1 VGAFDLACDVTCDL
15 ALALAFV
22 AAGSGSSNRAA
33 VAVAFQLFSWQPA
46 LVRHRLN
53 AAVLL
58 KGLTMPKRCL
68 CYAAAVLLVLM
79 ISQPMNSQQ
88 HSQPSDASHAA
99 AAQKFAAL
107 SDQFMKDSLAWSPVS
122 ASAAGYHSH
131 MDPRSGR
138 PIALD
143 ALLDDF
149 SPESFATQRDFY
161 TNWRERFHKE
171 TPPSS
176 LDPED
181 AADWQLIDD
190 QIGLNLLEFDHIQS
204 YKHNPTVVVELIGN
218 ALFLPLTQNY
228 ASRDVRV
235 GHVLSRV
242 KQIPRLLAQVQP
254 YLSDSD
260 SVWISTAVDENA
272 GNIDLMEHTLAAEI
286 PSGSPQKAEYD
297 AVAPPAV
304 KSLRDFSTWLQNSLA
319 KQPSNFTWRLGKD
332 FYDRKFALVMETSV
346 TPEEVLAN
354 AEQDMKSV
362 RAEMLQIAIPLHAQ
376 MYPDHA
382 DHSNLDEHDRQNLII
397 YEVLE
402 KISDQHPTADQLQA
416 TIEADLAGITKLIRE
431 KKIVTLGSR
440 DNLKVIPTPPFE
452 RGIYSVAGFH
462 SAPPLEPQA
471 EAQYWVT
478 PIDPQTPAA
487 KVESKLREYN
497 DFTLQWLSIHEA
509 LPGHYVQFE
518 HLNNIQPERR
528 RLLRS
533 LYANGAYV
541 EGWAEY
547 IAQVMMDEGF
557 LDNDPR
563 FRMVMRKIRLRVIS
577 NAILDIKMHTM
588 NMTDRQAFDLMT
600 TESFQT
606 QAEAEGKLL
615 RVKLSSTQ
623 LPTYYVGIREW
634 FALRQKYQAAAGKN
648 FNLLEFH
655 DLVLDEGPLPVPVVE
670 KLVMPSAKQ

>member
-1 VGAFDLACDVTCDL
+1 MPRRCITLACA
-15 ALALAFV
+15 AL
-22 AAGSGSSNRAA
+22 
-33 VAVAFQLFSWQPA
+33 
-46 LVRHRLN
+46 
-53 AAVLL
+53 
-58 KGLTMPKRCL
+58 LT
-68 CYAAAVLLVLM
+68 LM
-79 ISQPMNSQQ
+79 ISQRSNSKQG
-88 HSQPSDASHAA
+88 QPSDADRTADA
-99 AAQKFAAL
+99 KKFAVL
-107 SDQFMKDSLAWSPVS
+107 SDQFMKASLALSPVS

-138 PIALD
+138 PLALD

-149 SPESFATQRDFY
+149 SPQSFATQRDFY
-161 TNWRERFHKE
+161 ADWRERFHKE
-171 TPPSS
+171 TPPSA

-181 AADWQLIDD
+181 AADWQLVDD
-190 QIGLNLLEFDHIQS
+190 QIGLNLLEFDRVQS

-228 ASRDVRV
+228 AAQDVRV

-242 KQIPRLLAQVQP
+242 SQIPRLLAQVQP

-260 SVWISTAVDENA
+260 PVWISTAVDENA
-272 GNIDLMEHTLAAEI
+272 GNIDLIEHILAVEI
-286 PSGSPQKAEYD
+286 PAGSPQKAKYD

-304 KSLRDFSTWLQNSLA
+304 KALQDFSAWLQSSLA
-319 KQPSNFTWRLGKD
+319 KQPSTLTWRLGKEL
-332 FYDRKFALVMETSV
+332 YAQKFALVMETAV
-346 TPEEVLAN
+346 TPEEVLAS

-362 RAEMLQIAIPLHAQ
+362 RAEMLQIALPLHAQ
-376 MYPDHA
+376 MYPDHN
-382 DHSNLDEHDRQNLII
+382 DHSNLAEHDRENLII
-397 YEVLE
+397 QEVLL
-402 KISDQHPTADQLQA
+402 KISDHHPRPDQLQP
-416 TIEADLAGITKLIRE
+416 TIEADLATITNFIRE
-431 KKIVTLGSR
+431 KKIVSLSSR

-478 PIDPQTPAA
+478 PIDPQMADA
-487 KVESKLREYN
+487 KAESKLREYN

-509 LPGHYVQFE
+509 LPGHYIQFE
-518 HLNNIQPERR
+518 HLNNIEPERR

-577 NAILDIKMHTM
+577 NAILDIRMHTM
-588 NMTDRQAFDLMT
+588 NMSDQQAMDLMT
-600 TESFQT
+600 KESFQT
-606 QAEAEGKLL
+606 QAEADGKLQ
-615 RVKLSSTQ
+615 RAKLSSAQ

-648 FNLLEFH
+648 FNLQKFH

-670 KLVMPSAKQ
+670 KLVMPSAR

>member
-1 VGAFDLACDVTCDL
+1 MPRRCLFC
-15 ALALAFV
+15 
-22 AAGSGSSNRAA
+22 AA
-33 VAVAFQLFSWQPA
+33 V
-46 LVRHRLN
+46 
-53 AAVLL
+53 VLL
-58 KGLTMPKRCL
+58 I
-68 CYAAAVLLVLM
+68 LM
-79 ISQPMNSQQ
+79 FSQRSNSQQ
-88 HSQPSDASHAA
+88 QGQPSDDSHALA
-99 AAQKFAAL
+99 AKKFAAL
-107 SDQFMKDSLAWSPVS
+107 SDQFMKDSLALSPSS

-131 MDPRSGR
+131 LDAKTGKT
-138 PIALD
+138 IALD
-143 ALLDDF
+143 AELDDL
-149 SPESFATQRDFY
+149 SLEAIARQRAFY
-161 TNWRERFHKE
+161 ANWRERFHQE
-171 TPPSS
+171 TPPSA

-181 AADWQLIDD
+181 AADWQLVDD
-190 QIGLNLLEFDHIQS
+190 QIGLNLLEFDRIQS

-228 ASRDVRV
+228 APHDVRV

-242 KQIPRLLAQVQP
+242 SQIPRLLAQVQP
-254 YLSDSD
+254 YLADSD
-260 SVWISTAVDENA
+260 PVWITTAVEENT
-272 GNIDLMEHTLAAEI
+272 GDIDLIEHTLAAEI
-286 PSGSPQKAEYD
+286 PANSPQKAEFD
-297 AVAPPAV
+297 AVAPPAI
-304 KSLRDFSTWLQNSLA
+304 KALHDFSHWLQNSLA
-319 KQPSNFTWRLGKD
+319 KQPSGLTWRLGKEL
-332 FYDRKFALVMETSV
+332 YAQKFALVMETAV

-362 RAEMLQIAIPLHAQ
+362 RAEMLQIALPLHAQ
-376 MYPDHA
+376 MFPDHN
-382 DHSNLDEHDRQNLII
+382 DHSSLSQHDRDNLII
-397 YEVLE
+397 QEVLQ
-402 KISDQHPTADQLQA
+402 KISDHHPSPDQLQP
-416 TIEADLAGITKLIRE
+416 TIEADLVGITKFIRE
-431 KKIVTLGSR
+431 KKIVSLSSR

-478 PIDPQTPAA
+478 PIDPQMPAA
-487 KVESKLREYN
+487 TAESKLREYN

-509 LPGHYVQFE
+509 LPGHYIQFE

-588 NMTDRQAFDLMT
+588 NMTDQQALDLMT
-600 TESFQT
+600 KESFQT

-634 FALRQKYQAAAGKN
+634 FALRQKYQATAGKN
-648 FNLLEFH
+648 FNLQKFH

-670 KLVMPSAKQ
+670 KLIMPSAKQ

>member
-1 VGAFDLACDVTCDL
+1 
-15 ALALAFV
+15 
-22 AAGSGSSNRAA
+22 
-33 VAVAFQLFSWQPA
+33 
-46 LVRHRLN
+46 
-53 AAVLL
+53 
-58 KGLTMPKRCL
+58 MPRRCL
-68 CYAAAVLLVLM
+68 IRAAAVLLTLM
-79 ISQPMNSQQ
+79 ISQRSNSQQ
-88 HSQPSDASHAA
+88 QDPRSYATRAA
-99 AAQKFAAL
+99 ASKKFAVL
-107 SDQFMKDSLAWSPVS
+107 SDQFMKDSLALSPSS
-122 ASAAGYHSH
+122 ASAAGYHTH
-131 MDPRSGR
+131 LDAKTGKT
-138 PIALD
+138 IALD
-143 ALLDDF
+143 AELDDL
-149 SPESFATQRDFY
+149 SLESISQQRAFY
-161 TNWRERFHKE
+161 ANWRERFHRE
-171 TPPSS
+171 TPPSA
-176 LDPED
+176 LDSED

-190 QIGLNLLEFDHIQS
+190 QIGLNLLEFDRIQS

-228 ASRDVRV
+228 ASHDIRA

-242 KQIPRLLAQVQP
+242 SQIPRLLAQVQA

-260 SVWISTAVDENA
+260 PVWISTAVDENT
-272 GNIDLMEHTLAAEI
+272 GNIDLIEHTLAAEI
-286 PSGSPQKAEYD
+286 PAGSPQRAKYD
-297 AVAPPAV
+297 ALTPPAV
-304 KSLRDFSTWLQNSLA
+304 RALQDFSAWLQNSLA
-319 KQPSNFTWRLGKD
+319 KQPSNLTWRLGKEL
-332 FYDRKFALVMETSV
+332 YAQKFALVMETAV
-346 TPEEVLAN
+346 TPEEVLTS

-362 RAEMLQIAIPLHAQ
+362 RAEMLQIALPLHAQ
-376 MYPDHA
+376 MYPDHN
-382 DHSNLDEHDRQNLII
+382 DHSNLTEHDRENLII
-397 YEVLE
+397 QEVLL
-402 KISDQHPTADQLQA
+402 KISDHHPRPDQLQP
-416 TIEADLAGITKLIRE
+416 TIEADLATITKFIRE
-431 KKIVTLGSR
+431 KQIVSLSSR

-478 PIDPQTPAA
+478 PIDPQMPAA

-509 LPGHYVQFE
+509 LPGHYIQFE

-577 NAILDIKMHTM
+577 NTILDIKMHTM
-588 NMTDRQAFDLMT
+588 NMTDQEALDLMT
-600 TESFQT
+600 KESFQT

-615 RVKLSSTQ
+615 RVELSSTQ

-648 FNLLEFH
+648 FNLLKFH

-670 KLVMPSAKQ
+670 KLVMPAAKQ

>member
-1 VGAFDLACDVTCDL
+1 MPRRCITLAC
-15 ALALAFV
+15 AI
-22 AAGSGSSNRAA
+22 
-33 VAVAFQLFSWQPA
+33 
-46 LVRHRLN
+46 
-53 AAVLL
+53 LL
-58 KGLTMPKRCL
+58 T
-68 CYAAAVLLVLM
+68 LM
-79 ISQPMNSQQ
+79 ISQRSNSQQ
-88 HSQPSDASHAA
+88 GQTSDAARAA
-99 AAQKFAAL
+99 AAKKFAVL
-107 SDQFMKDSLAWSPVS
+107 SDQFMKDSLSWSPVS

-138 PIALD
+138 PLALD

-149 SPESFATQRDFY
+149 SPQSFATQRDFY
-161 TNWRERFHKE
+161 ANWRDRFHKE
-171 TPPSS
+171 TPLSA

-190 QIGLNLLEFDHIQS
+190 QIGLDLLEFDRIQS

-228 ASRDVRV
+228 APHDVRV

-242 KQIPRLLAQVQP
+242 SQIPRLLAQVQP
-254 YLSDSD
+254 YLGDSD
-260 SVWISTAVDENA
+260 PVWISTAVEENA
-272 GNIDLMEHTLAAEI
+272 GNIDLIEHTLAAEI
-286 PSGSPQKAEYD
+286 PAGSPQKAKYD

-304 KSLRDFSTWLQNSLA
+304 KALQDFSAWLQSSLA
-319 KQPSNFTWRLGKD
+319 KQPSTLTWRLGKEL
-332 FYDRKFALVMETSV
+332 YAQKFALVMETAV
-346 TPEEVLAN
+346 TPEEALAS

-362 RAEMLQIAIPLHAQ
+362 RTEMLQIALPLHAQ
-376 MYPDHA
+376 MYPDHN
-382 DHSNLDEHDRQNLII
+382 DHSNLAEHDRENFII
-397 YEVLE
+397 EEVLQ
-402 KISDQHPTADQLQA
+402 KISDHHPTPDQLQP
-416 TIEADLAGITKLIRE
+416 TIEADLVSITKFIRE
-431 KKIVTLGSR
+431 KKIVSLSSR

-478 PIDPQTPAA
+478 PIDPQMPAA

-509 LPGHYVQFE
+509 LPGHYIQFE

-533 LYANGAYV
+533 LYASGAYV

-588 NMTDRQAFDLMT
+588 NMTDQEALDLMT
-600 TESFQT
+600 KESFQT

-648 FNLLEFH
+648 FNLLKFH

-670 KLVMPSAKQ
+670 KLVMPAAKQ